1 MFQRDYIL
9 RLIEMMGDLARRV
22 AELMDELDQ
31 LKLLDDKCREHC
43 GMSFQALETLSV
55 ESLCDMLAPKPRW
68 IASEML
74 WLRANM
80 PGAQWDERN
89 ALLLKSLR
97 LLCSLSDEGPLC
109 EMRLPRMRDLKA
121 ELFPLL
127 AYDDLMGCARFF
139 SQGESYG
146 DMEDALFQAWERADP
161 WARPACAKEGAG
173 LLRDAARADE
183 KTLAFCGMTG
193 HELRLSARELEE
205 KTKEG

>member
-43 GMSFQALETLSV
+43 GMSFRALESLNV

-74 WLRANM
+74 WLRAALPNIHWE
-80 PGAQWDERN
+80 AKE

-97 LLCSLSDEGPLC
+97 LLASLNDEGPLC
-109 EMRLPRMRDLKA
+109 EAFALRMREGKA
-121 ELFPLL
+121 ALLPLL
-127 AYDDLMGCARFF
+127 TYEDLMACALFF

-146 DMEDALFQAWERADP
+146 DMEDALFQAWDLA
-161 WARPACAKEGAG
+161 APAEKPVW

-183 KTLAFCGMTG
+183 RALALCGMTRQ
-193 HELRLSARELEE
+193 ELRLSAREMEE
-205 KTKEG
+205 KGKKG